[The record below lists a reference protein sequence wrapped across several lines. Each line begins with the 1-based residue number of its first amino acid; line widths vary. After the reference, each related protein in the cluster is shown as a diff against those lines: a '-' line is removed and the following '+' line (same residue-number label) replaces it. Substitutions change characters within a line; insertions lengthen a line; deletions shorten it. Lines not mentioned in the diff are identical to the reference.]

1 MSRRRATRVVPSL
14 TLLGVL
20 AVFGLCASAALA
32 YWTVIGAGSASGPV
46 SAVSPLAL
54 SAGIPSS
61 QLYPGVSADVA
72 LTVSNP
78 NTTTVHISSLV
89 LETSQ
94 GDNGFGVDAAHS
106 GCELSA
112 LSFTTATNGGAGWTV
127 PAKVGSVE
135 GSLSID
141 LSGAVSMATSAA
153 GACQG
158 ANFSIFLK
166 ASS

>member
-1 MSRRRATRVVPSL
+1 MSRRRATAVVPSFA
-14 TLLGVL
+14 LLGVL
-20 AVFGLCASAALA
+20 AVFGLFASAALA

-46 SAVSPLAL
+46 SAVSSLTLA
-54 SAGIPSS
+54 AGTPSS
-61 QLYPGVSADVA
+61 QLYPGASADVA
-72 LTVSNP
+72 LVVSNP

-89 LETSQ
+89 LDTSQ
-94 GDNGFGVDAAHS
+94 GANGFGVDAAHS

-112 LSFTTATNGGAGWTV
+112 LSFTTVTNGGSGWTV

-141 LSGAVSMATSAA
+141 LSNAVSMATSAS

-158 ANFSIFLK
+158 ASFSIFLK

>member
-20 AVFGLCASAALA
+20 AVFGLFAGAAVA

-46 SAVSPLAL
+46 SAVSSLTL
-54 SAGIPSS
+54 SAGTPTA
-61 QLYPGVSADVA
+61 QLYPGASADVA

-89 LETSQ
+89 LDTTQ
-94 GDNGFGVDAAHS
+94 GSSGFSVDAAHS
-106 GCELSA
+106 GCELPA

-127 PAKVGSVE
+127 PAEVGSVE

-141 LSGAVSMATSAA
+141 LPSAVSMATSASS
-153 GACQG
+153 ACQG
-158 ANFSIFLK
+158 ASFSIFLK